1 MISEKGAPSVQ
12 YYGLKI
18 MTQLHGVTD
27 LSDEHYLKLKNGFN
41 SISKIDFDSAIVE
54 LFEIMRNSKFNK
66 RVANIIERSQNP
78 KIEKSCKSYK

>member
-1 MISEKGAPSVQ
+1 
-12 YYGLKI
+12 

-54 LFEIMRNSKFNK
+54 LFEIIRNSKFNK

-78 KIEKSCKSYK
+78 KIERDKRKLQELQIEFEKLPKIALKR